1 MDLMNLT
8 NIHIQHS
15 TSESLEEKPRLQEI
29 TWSDIVQFCRKD
41 VNGVVQIESLC
52 VEVDRL
58 LSF

>member
-29 TWSDIVQFCRKD
+29 TY
-41 VNGVVQIESLC
+41 
-52 VEVDRL
+52 EVTL
-58 LSF
+58 FSFVARMSME